1 MGWVLTLLCGS
12 RPEPHQTFCIAFWL
26 HLHHSYNV
34 LCMIPMN
41 DMTNIMVT
49 VEGCLTWVERS
60 RSLTPIV
67 FYQQIWILIPT
78 IQLFDFNNT
87 RIDNENNDEVADN
100 INDVGVLDLS
110 WRQWPLCSAVC
121 QQLLSF
127 YLKIKYP
134 FHLVQWHHEI
144 VSVDFLAIYHHSIQV
159 SGTIIFSSGAIFL
172 HIMMGFCCWL
182 RPWWNQSIISRE
194 NNK

>member
-12 RPEPHQTFCIAFWL
+12 RPEPHHTFCIASFGCICIIFTM
-26 HLHHSYNV
+26 HM
-34 LCMIPMN
+34 MIPMN

-100 INDVGVLDLS
+100 TNDVGVLDLS

-127 YLKIKYP
+127 YLKIKYL
-134 FHLVQWHHEI
+134 FHLIQWHHGFI
-144 VSVDFLAIYHHSIQV
+144 CVDFLAIYHHSIQV
-159 SGTIIFSSGAIFL
+159 SGTIIFSSGVIFL
-172 HIMMGFCCWL
+172 PIMMGL
-182 RPWWNQSIISRE
+182 VVG
-194 NNK
+194 